1 MMWFIKL
8 QHSDSTLCGCRYQVL
23 QIQTETHNQLKRHNN
38 GVKFMIICTFSQL
51 GELMTDQVTGNV
63 FSPYTWYI
71 QFIFV
76 GQSGMC
82 SMSKQSLQVS
92 VFVH

>member
-1 MMWFIKL
+1 
-8 QHSDSTLCGCRYQVL
+8 
-23 QIQTETHNQLKRHNN
+23 
-38 GVKFMIICTFSQL
+38 MITCMFSQL
-51 GELMTDQVTGNV
+51 GELMTDQVTGSV

-82 SMSKQSLQVS
+82 SMSKQSPQMS

>member
-1 MMWFIKL
+1 M
-8 QHSDSTLCGCRYQVL
+8 
-23 QIQTETHNQLKRHNN
+23 
-38 GVKFMIICTFSQL
+38 KFVITCTFSKL
-51 GELMTDQVTGNV
+51 GELMTDQVTGSV

-82 SMSKQSLQVS
+82 SMSKQSPQMS